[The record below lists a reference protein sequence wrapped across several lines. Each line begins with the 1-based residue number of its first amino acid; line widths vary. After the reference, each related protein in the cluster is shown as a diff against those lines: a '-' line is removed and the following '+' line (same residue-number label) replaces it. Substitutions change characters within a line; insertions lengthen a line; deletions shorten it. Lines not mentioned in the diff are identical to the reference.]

1 MNPIN
6 WKSINA
12 PSIDINSKPENKVDE
27 KNKGFNTYRS
37 NKKVDSNPS
46 TSKLTNQPAL
56 IKQASS
62 HVTQNS
68 SGTINHIKNFTPPMK
83 LDRKISDNSET
94 GKANQPALTKQA
106 SSHITQNSGSR
117 INSKEMSKEE
127 RALERKISANVDA
140 LKSAAYL
147 NNEKSKS
154 TEIDVEKFGFIANE
168 LLSKSIKSKTVNDLQ
183 NFKSDLK
190 EISGYL
196 NKNIYSEIKNSLDT
210 QLKIEMNKVKI
221 ENLMKEVNAYNTEI
235 ENFNAG
241 AKKNNA
247 ALKPH
252 IDLINPIASA
262 KFEIIARNI
271 LNKSTLPISAKDQE
285 EFRSQ
290 IKVIKSSIPPEIYS
304 QFKKYLDN

>member
-1 MNPIN
+1 MNPVS
-6 WKSINA
+6 WKKIA
-12 PSIDINSKPENKVDE
+12 PSIDINSNPENKVDV
-27 KNKGFNTYRS
+27 KGFNTYR
-37 NKKVDSNPS
+37 KDPKVDSNSS
-46 TSKLTNQPAL
+46 TSKLNNKSVL
-56 IKQASS
+56 IKQAST

-68 SGTINHIKNFTPPMK
+68 GGNINHIKNSTPPIK
-83 LDRKISDNSET
+83 LDRKSSDTSET
-94 GKANQPALTKQA
+94 GKANQPTFTEKT
-106 SSHITQNSGSR
+106 SSNITPNSISR
-117 INSKEMSKEE
+117 ANSKEKSKEE
-127 RALERKISANVDA
+127 RAQEKKISANVDA

-147 NNEKSKS
+147 NNEKSNS
-154 TEIDVEKFGFIANE
+154 TEIEVDKFVDIANE
-168 LLSKSIKSKTVNDLQ
+168 LLSKSIKSQTVDDLQ

-221 ENLMKEVNAYNTEI
+221 EDLMKEVKAYNTEI
-235 ENFNAG
+235 EKFNAG
-241 AKKNNA
+241 AKINNA
-247 ALKPH
+247 ALKSH